1 MLSSTCAI
9 VRWFAVSPNT
19 VSRAWRRFQESE
31 SYSRRAGQG
40 CRRSLARPVSAP
52 LCKRNRMSTARAKK
66 ITSCSPLLWMSL
78 TKQWET
84 DCMRV
89 AWGLMSLSGSC
100 AHCPE
105 LQSILFQIPVV
116 VFEIEYYNWQV
127 HSVPQMWTGS
137 PLACGRRESE
147 KPWRTL
153 FSL

>member
-40 CRRSLARPVSAP
+40 CRRSLARPLSAP

-66 ITSCSPLLWMSL
+66 NNLLQS
-78 TKQWET
+78 TVVNVSNQT
-84 DCMRV
+84 MRNRLHEGGPRPDV
-89 AWGLMSLSGSC
+89 FKSC
-100 AHCPE
+100 AHCPQ
-105 LQSILFQIPVV
+105 L

-127 HSVPQMWTGS
+127 HSVPQMRTGS
-137 PLACGRRESE
+137 PLACGRRKSE

>member
-40 CRRSLARPVSAP
+40 WRRSLARPVSAP

-66 ITSCSPLLWMSL
+66 NNLLQS
-78 TKQWET
+78 TVVNVSNQT
-84 DCMRV
+84 MRNRLHEGGPRPDV
-89 AWGLMSLSGSC
+89 FKSC
-100 AHCPE
+100 AHCPQ
-105 LQSILFQIPVV
+105 LQSPQL

-127 HSVPQMWTGS
+127 HSVPQMRTGS
-137 PLACGRRESE
+137 PLACGRRKSE